1 MWMGTRAGVVAMMW
15 VSLPPW
21 AAWAAPAEES
31 RASADGETPL
41 MAREASGDGE
51 SARPPITLPEVDR
64 VEETEP
70 VVPEEAIEAP
80 DPSSQGADPELA
92 AQTRPEEASGA
103 RVLLPDTDG
112 AAIDT
117 TQVGAL
123 SEGGTNAGALE
134 LSLGSIVGVISASLI
149 ANGIFQLMVGLDR
162 ADACAQPGAEADP
175 QCFSV
180 DRPGLRYAA
189 SGLSFAFAIPTA
201 VASALWIRRG
211 VRVNQ
216 DYRAY
221 RAQQSSTPRRSL
233 RIQPYVGLRGRAGLS
248 LSLRF

>member
-1 MWMGTRAGVVAMMW
+1 MWMRTRVGVVATIC
-15 VSLPPW
+15 VSLPPS
-21 AAWAAPAEES
+21 AVRGAPAEQSQSTAEDEVPFAAAEVPGDRDPATS
-31 RASADGETPL
+31 SLAAADADGVK
-41 MAREASGDGE
+41 EAK
-51 SARPPITLPEVDR
+51 A
-64 VEETEP
+64 
-70 VVPEEAIEAP
+70 VVPDMALEAP
-80 DPSSQGADPELA
+80 DPSSQGADPKLS
-92 AQTRPEEASGA
+92 AQTRPEEGSGA
-103 RVLLPDTDG
+103 RVLLPDTE
-112 AAIDT
+112 AVAIDAA
-117 TQVGAL
+117 QVGVL

-180 DRPGLRYAA
+180 DRPSLRYAA

-211 VRVNQ
+211 VRVNR

-221 RAQQSSTPRRSL
+221 RGQQSSTPRRSL

-248 LSLRF
+248 MSLRF